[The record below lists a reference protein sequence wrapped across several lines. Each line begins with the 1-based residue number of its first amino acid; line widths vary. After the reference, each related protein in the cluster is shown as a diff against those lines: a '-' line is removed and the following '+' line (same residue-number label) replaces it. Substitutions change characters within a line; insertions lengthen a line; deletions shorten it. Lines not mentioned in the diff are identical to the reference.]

1 MTTLQKTS
9 WEQHGNRDFYT
20 WVHDDASI
28 NFLEK
33 QQNGRVSKEDIAGA
47 LDEYNRLF
55 RAGLATQA
63 EIMTLHR
70 AFPDSPKYAEA
81 ASKFEATEPMVVG
94 GPASVE
100 IIDREGHMVTTEAME
115 KAFTKYMANFRTRN
129 TMVLHSDVQVGWALP
144 AYINKGG
151 QIFKSGV
158 DGKGLFFICELRDD
172 TRIAEKVREQVN
184 EGRLKSYS
192 IAGSATK
199 VQNMQKGLMPYMQVD
214 DMELAEVTICEK
226 GVNQGAGFDLLK
238 SGSGRP
244 TQSCIDGSCLLPEG
258 DIIMVDG
265 DIDFKK
271 SFDKWLSLNQP
282 VTEWDHSEV
291 QSETEQGIVK
301 GKEDKDVD
309 RKVYSAEYEAL
320 HPGTGA
326 KIEKSIDIFTNI
338 LKKQKAHDPFKAGHG
353 DTTLNNY
360 EGRVAEHHQL
370 LREYGFPSEQP
381 IESVRYT
388 PVIEV
393 ETDEIGLPINNKP
406 PWQVNEAGQHLGA
419 KHDDDLP
426 TFKHSD
432 RGKAKAKSISKEF
445 YSFMDMNVNNVEV
458 PAEFMDQPYVQPY
471 DGTKTTAITSWIK
484 QPMRESDEGKS
495 E

>member
-1 MTTLQKTS
+1 MTTLTKTS

-33 QQNGRVSKEDIAGA
+33 QQNGRVSLEDIAEA

-63 EIMTLHR
+63 EIMTLNR

-244 TQSCIDGSCLLPEG
+244 TQSCVDGSCLLP
-258 DIIMVDG
+258 DVNVIIETQG

-271 SFDKWLSLNQP
+271 SFDKWLSLNE
-282 VTEWDHSEV
+282 VVKEWDHSEV
-291 QSETEQGIVK
+291 QSETEQGVVK
-301 GKEDKDVD
+301 GKEE
-309 RKVYSAEYEAL
+309 RTYSQEYEDQ

-326 KIEKSIDIFTNI
+326 KIEKTMDVFTDI
-338 LKKQKAHDPFKAGHG
+338 LKKQKEHDPLKAGHG

-381 IESVRYT
+381 LESVRYT
-388 PVIEV
+388 PVVEV

-419 KHDDDLP
+419 KHDEDLH
-426 TFKHSD
+426 TFKKSD
-432 RGKAKAKSISKEF
+432 RGKAKAKSLAKEF
-445 YSFMDMNVNNVEV
+445 FSFMDMNINNIEV
-458 PAEFMDQPYVQPY
+458 PSEFMQQPYVQPY
-471 DGTKTTAITSWIK
+471 DGNKGEAITAWIK
-484 QPMRESDEGKS
+484 QPLKAKEE